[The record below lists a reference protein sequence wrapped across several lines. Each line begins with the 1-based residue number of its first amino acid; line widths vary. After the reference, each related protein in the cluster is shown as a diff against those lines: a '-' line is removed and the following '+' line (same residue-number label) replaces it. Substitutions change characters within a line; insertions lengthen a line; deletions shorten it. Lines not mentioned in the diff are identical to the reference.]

1 MPAVKKVNSSAT
13 KASKGKKKISPVK
26 PVTAKPA
33 AASSEVPKKR
43 IVKGQ
48 FSQDEKLGFYLRRV
62 LTNVH
67 PEIGISKDAMSTI
80 NSLILDIYKKIA
92 TTAAEIS

>member
-1 MPAVKKVNSSAT
+1 MPAAKKVNSSAA
-13 KASKGKKKISPVK
+13 KASKGKKKLSPVK

-33 AASSEVPKKR
+33 AASSEKPKKR
-43 IVKGQ
+43 VAKQ
-48 FSQDEKLGFYLRRV
+48 FSDDEKLGIYLRRV
-62 LTNVH
+62 LLSVH
-67 PEIGISKDAMSTI
+67 PETGISKDAMSTI